1 MANYL
6 RDLSSMAKPFVV
18 DGYAK
23 PGFIVGMI
31 NWIMAPN
38 LCMNP
43 WILFEASCLSYAA
56 LPLGSKIFCEMSV
69 IALFEQEGHEFVDA
83 DVNLFDAN
91 DRRCFSAFRL

>member
-1 MANYL
+1 
-6 RDLSSMAKPFVV
+6 MAKPFVV

-23 PGFIVGMI
+23 PGFIVGVI

-43 WILFEASCLSYAA
+43 LILFGASCLNHVA
-56 LPLGSKIFCEMSV
+56 LPPGSKIFCEMSV

-91 DRRCFSAFRL
+91 DHRCFSAFPFRAIYRVRGA